1 MKISLDGHYG
11 YRRLIVSSIPSIAM
25 ILVGSIYSV
34 VDGLFVSN
42 FVGTTAFAA
51 LNVIWPAVMLV
62 GSLGLMVG
70 TGGSALVGKTMG
82 EGDRERA
89 SVIFSMLVKFVIVL
103 SVVFMVP
110 MLLLMEPLARL
121 LGAEGEMVHQCV
133 IYGSICTIGLPAF
146 MLQMAFQSFYMAA
159 EKPQLGTI
167 MSIVCAVTNMALDAL
182 FILVF
187 GWGLA
192 GAAAASMVACAVGGF
207 FPLWYFS
214 SRRNTSSLRM
224 VWGRGEVLLAEAGVG
239 VGRPEAVRES
249 RRVEDD
255 GLYAGSVSHGGT
267 VPEVRRSWL
276 GFEKAPLLQA
286 CGNGLS
292 EYVGNISFNI
302 LAICYNL
309 QLLRMMGEN
318 GVAAYSII
326 LYYGYMCAAVFFGYN
341 IAVTPIIGFNY
352 GAGNRAELRSLLR
365 RSLVVLLAF
374 GGVMT
379 ILAEVFAEP
388 AARLFVGYDSELT
401 ALSAHAFRLSMLSFV
416 IAGVNL
422 FFSAWFTGLNNG
434 KISAVLS
441 FVRNLVLEL
450 GFVFLLPA
458 LLGPDGIW
466 LAVDA
471 ADLVCLFLGIG
482 LILKYRKRYGY

>member
-11 YRRLIVSSIPSIAM
+11 YRRLALSAVPSIAM

-42 FVGTTAFAA
+42 YVGTTAFAA

-62 GSLGLMVG
+62 GALGLMVG

-89 SVIFSMLVKFVIVL
+89 SVIFSMLVKFVILL
-103 SVVFMVP
+103 SLVFMIP

-146 MLQMAFQSFYMAA
+146 MLQMAFQSFYMAS

-192 GAAAASMVACAVGGF
+192 GAAAGSMVACGVGGF

-214 SRRNTSSLRM
+214 SRRNNSSLKMVWDFSARRNNGSLKM
-224 VWGRGEVLLAEAGVG
+224 VWGLS
-239 VGRPEAVRES
+239 S
-249 RRVEDD
+249 RRGGDD
-255 GLYAGSVSHGGT
+255 GDSGG
-267 VPEVRRSWL
+267 VQRRTWL
-276 GFEKAPLLQA
+276 GMEKEPLLQA

-341 IAVTPIIGFNY
+341 ITVTPIVGFNY
-352 GAGNRAELRSLLR
+352 GADNRAELRSLLR
-365 RSLVVLLAF
+365 HSMVVLLTCGA
-374 GGVMT
+374 VMT
-379 ILAEVFAEP
+379 ILAEIFAEP
-388 AARLFVGYDSELT
+388 AARLFVGYDPELT

-422 FFSAWFTGLNNG
+422 FFSAWFTGLGNG
-434 KISAVLS
+434 KVSAVLS

-471 ADLVCLFLGIG
+471 ADLCCLILGIT
-482 LILKYRKRYGY
+482 LILRYRKHYGY

>member
-11 YRRLIVSSIPSIAM
+11 YRRLILSSVPSIAM
-25 ILVGSIYSV
+25 VLVGSIYSV

-42 FVGTTAFAA
+42 VVGTTAFAA

-62 GSLGLMVG
+62 GALGLMVG
-70 TGGSALVGKTMG
+70 VGGSALVSKTMG

-89 SVIFSMLVKFVIVL
+89 SVIFSMLVKFVVVL
-103 SVVFMVP
+103 SLVFMVP

-121 LGAEGEMVHQCV
+121 LGASGEMVHQCV
-133 IYGSICTIGLPAF
+133 IYGSICTVGLPAF
-146 MLQMAFQSFYMAA
+146 MLQMAFQSFYMTA
-159 EKPQLGTI
+159 EKPHLGTV

-187 GWGLA
+187 QWGLA
-192 GAAAASMVACAVGGF
+192 GAAAASMLACCVGGF

-224 VWGRGEVLLAEAGVG
+224 VWAAEMMRSADPGEVYDGSVCRGEVAGV
-239 VGRPEAVRES
+239 
-249 RRVEDD
+249 
-255 GLYAGSVSHGGT
+255 
-267 VPEVRRSWL
+267 VRRSWL
-276 GFEKAPLLQA
+276 GFEKAPLLKA

-341 IAVTPIIGFNY
+341 IAVTPIIGYNY
-352 GAGNRAELRSLLR
+352 GAGDRAELRSLLR
-365 RSLVVLLAF
+365 HSIVVLLVS

-379 ILAEVFAEP
+379 VLAEVFAEP
-388 AARLFVGYDSELT
+388 AARLFVGYDSDLT
-401 ALSAHAFRLSMLSFV
+401 ALSAHAFRLSMLSFT

-434 KISAVLS
+434 KVSAVLS

-458 LLGPDGIW
+458 LMGPDGIW

-471 ADLVCLFLGIG
+471 ADLVCLILGLG
-482 LILKYRKRYGY
+482 LVLRYRRRYGY

>member
-34 VDGLFVSN
+34 VDGLFVSI

-62 GSLGLMVG
+62 GALGLMVG

-121 LGAEGEMVHQCV
+121 LGASGDMVHQCV

-159 EKPQLGTI
+159 EKPQLGTT

-224 VWGRGEVLLAEAGVG
+224 IW
-239 VGRPEAVRES
+239 
-249 RRVEDD
+249 
-255 GLYAGSVSHGGT
+255 AGSSIRTAVDGRYADSS
-267 VPEVRRSWL
+267 PRRSWL
-276 GFEKAPLLQA
+276 GFERAPLVQA
-286 CGNGLS
+286 SGNGLS

-365 RSLVVLLAF
+365 RSLVVLLVF

-458 LLGPDGIW
+458 LIGPDGIW

-471 ADLVCLFLGIG
+471 ADLVCLILGIG
-482 LILKYRKRYGY
+482 LVLKYRKRYGY